1 MNLVRTAVHDIVPSE
16 NPKGRFMYWDQR
28 DPDAIVDMFWAR
40 HGADLGAE
48 VSWAGS
54 KEALLFKF
62 RHKIRETANNE
73 RSIQTISI
81 RKLYLS
87 KVNREWA
94 LCLKTM
100 SGEVGGDKDPPA
112 IPKALLQALTGA
124 DKEDPDPI
132 QTLRSLI
139 FSEKM
144 YTNAELYRRW
154 CEGIE
159 SCQLRGTT
167 RKKPTAIAKLIT
179 IAHEAHMRLEVQIIN
194 HFIPSSFNNLFS
206 FLPSRF
212 TWRCRDQ
219 DFPTPPR
226 HKTQKTAARCSRD
239 YFPWWRRTAC
249 RTPKRPTTAAST
261 GS

>member
-179 IAHEAHMRLEVQIIN
+179 IAHEAHMRLEVNIP
-194 HFIPSSFNNLFS
+194 HLLIPSSFNNLYS

-212 TWRCRDQ
+212 T
-219 DFPTPPR
+219 
-226 HKTQKTAARCSRD
+226 
-239 YFPWWRRTAC
+239 
-249 RTPKRPTTAAST
+249 
-261 GS
+261 